1 MSPAESADHDAV
13 SCAGAASFHSGGRG
27 PLGVIYRGGRR
38 VAWIIFAVVALLFVV
53 RSGVL
58 WAMQESVIFP
68 RRVANAPP
76 SVPPPERAEV
86 WTLDT
91 DAGPVV
97 AWLIPA
103 PRRGEGDQ
111 APGPAVV
118 FCHGNAERVD
128 FNLHIA
134 EMYAQMGAA
143 TLLVEYRGYGSSAG
157 EPSQRAL
164 VADTLAFVR
173 RLEARP
179 EIDPDR
185 IAYHGRSLGAGVLFQ
200 VADRRP
206 PAAMLAESAFLS
218 AVAMA
223 HRQLAPGFILRHPFR
238 SDRVAARLEAPLLL
252 LHGERDR
259 IAPLSHAQRLHELAK
274 RSELFTQEAGHNDFP
289 ADLDAYV
296 NRIEA
301 FLRSAGAL
309 DPSDDLIR
317 LTPDST
323 EGA

>member
-13 SCAGAASFHSGGRG
+13 SSAGAASLHSGGRG
-27 PLGVIYRGGRR
+27 PLGVIYRGVRR

-68 RRVANAPP
+68 LRVANAPP
-76 SVPPPERAEV
+76 PVPPPQRAEV

-103 PRRGEGDQ
+103 PREEGDQ

-128 FNLHIA
+128 FNVHIA

-157 EPSQRAL
+157 KPSERAL

-185 IAYHGRSLGAGVLFQ
+185 IVYHGRSLGAGVLFQ

-223 HRQLAPGFILRHPFR
+223 RRQLVPGFLLRHPFR
-238 SDRVAARLEAPLLL
+238 SDRVAAKLEAPLLL

-259 IAPLSHAQRLHELAK
+259 IAPLSHAQRLHELAT

-289 ADLDAYV
+289 ADFDAYV
-296 NRIEA
+296 SRIEA
-301 FLRSAGAL
+301 FLRGAGAL
-309 DPSDDLIR
+309 AMSEDLIR
-317 LTPDST
+317 LRP
-323 EGA
+323 EAPEVQ